1 MTNDH
6 QQQYHHQTAEFANES
21 NKTEMEEFVRALK
34 EIIFSERE
42 VENAKIELA
51 LKSEFNIID
60 AF

>member
-1 MTNDH
+1 
-6 QQQYHHQTAEFANES
+6 
-21 NKTEMEEFVRALK
+21 MEEFVKALK

>member
-1 MTNDH
+1 MANDN
-6 QQQYHHQTAEFANES
+6 QQQFYHQTAEFANGCS
-21 NKTEMEEFVRALK
+21 KAEMEEFVKALK